1 MSHQR
6 TLGRSLGRSARLRPT
21 GPDDLI
27 DVHNSAAGGLAK
39 GMKSGARWVG
49 SAQVVSQ
56 VIRVVM
62 ALVLTYLLDPDE
74 FGLVALITVITVFFE
89 RVLGDTGTTAAVV
102 RNPELTHGLVSSV
115 FWLNVSIGLIT
126 SGAFVAFGGV
136 LADLLGEPDAGNL
149 IRAAGLMAFLNAFGH
164 VQRALLR
171 RFLLFKALATV
182 NLSNALMTTT
192 ATVSFAVA
200 DWGAWAL
207 VLGNLTGTVGS
218 VALAWWWSPWR
229 PGRTFDRVRLREI
242 SRFSVNLSI
251 QNLFG
256 YVSYAGDRFLIGRFI
271 GTTELGYYGLANR
284 LLRYPLQ
291 TTTQT
296 YREVVLPGLARIQD
310 DHPNMRKA
318 YGRTVNGIAFLLLPL
333 CLGLAALARPLVSA
347 ALPDKWIPATNIIA
361 IMALVGALQSLATT
375 TGSIYIAKGR
385 TDLSLKWQMGSSAVL
400 MMAYSIGALWSTE
413 GVAWGYLVG
422 IAVLF
427 YPAFRIPLGL
437 IDGRPREVLA
447 PIAPTLIASAVG
459 ASGAWITAWSLD
471 EAGTGPWVQLVAGGA
486 VMLAVYGSYVLIGK
500 PQAMR
505 DLKAAIS
512 GGRRGSRN
520 AAADIDAD

>member
-1 MSHQR
+1 VSSQR
-6 TLGRSLGRSARLRPT
+6 SFGRSPRLRART
-21 GPDDLI
+21 ADDLI
-27 DVHNSAAGGLAK
+27 DVHDPTAGGLAH

-56 VIRVVM
+56 LIRIVM
-62 ALVLTYLLDPDE
+62 ALALTFLIDPAE

-102 RNPELTHGLVSSV
+102 RHPEITHGLVSSV
-115 FWLNVSIGLIT
+115 FWLNVSIGLAT

-136 LADLLGEPDAGNL
+136 LASVLDNPDAGNL
-149 IRAAGLMAFLNAFGH
+149 VRVAGLMAFLNAFGH

-171 RFLLFKALATV
+171 RFLLFRALATV
-182 NLSNALMTTT
+182 NLSNALITTT
-192 ATVSFAVA
+192 ATVVLAVA
-200 DWGAWAL
+200 NWGPWAL
-207 VLGNLTGTVGS
+207 VVGNLAGTVGS

-229 PGRTFDRVRLREI
+229 PGRTFDRERLRQI
-242 SRFSVNLSI
+242 SRFSVNLSV

-271 GTTELGYYGLANR
+271 GTAELGYYGLANR

-310 DHPNMRKA
+310 DHPGMREA
-318 YGRTVNGIAFLLLPL
+318 YTRTVNGIAFLLLPL
-333 CLGLAALARPLVSA
+333 CLGLSALARPLVDA
-347 ALPDKWIPATNIIA
+347 ALTDEWLPATNIIA

-385 TDLSLKWQMGSSAVL
+385 TDLSLRWQMGSSAVL
-400 MMAYSIGALWSTE
+400 MVAYSIGALWGTE

-422 IAVLF
+422 ITVLF
-427 YPAFRIPLGL
+427 YPAFHIPLRL
-437 IDGRPREVLA
+437 IEGRPRDVLS
-447 PIAPTLIASAVG
+447 PIAPTLIASAAG
-459 ASGAWITAWSLD
+459 AGGAWITARLLD
-471 EAGTGPWVQLVAGGA
+471 ETGRGPWLQLVAGGA
-486 VMLAVYGSYVLIGK
+486 VMSAAYGAYVLIGK

-505 DLKAAIS
+505 DLKAAVAS
-512 GGRRGSRN
+512 GRRRGKGAPSPDP
-520 AAADIDAD
+520 ASG